1 MMYRSHLLIRQT
13 RKILLNEKISGFKP
27 LKPKLHWDLKFKMVF
42 RCNSLFF
49 ASLIIFMDGLFL
61 DNDFRTRFPYF
72 IIAIAVVAVSLVL
85 LVLVL
90 LFYYYF
96 IFFLIIFD
104 IIIIIIIIHY
114 ICSCF
119 LWLC

>member
-104 IIIIIIIIHY
+104 IIIIIIIHY